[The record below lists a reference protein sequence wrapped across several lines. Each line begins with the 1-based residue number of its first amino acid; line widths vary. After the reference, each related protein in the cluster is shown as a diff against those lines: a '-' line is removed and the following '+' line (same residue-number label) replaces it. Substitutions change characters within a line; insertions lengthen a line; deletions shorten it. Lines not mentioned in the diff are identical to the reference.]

1 VDTHDC
7 GRAIAMAKGETAGS
21 EACSIKH
28 AARTTRVGESIHPTN
43 IHWANIMTKHRVP
56 DIALINLGFL
66 LALKEAVIRDPA
78 QACYQFRLD
87 TSDAAVIG
95 NLDFD
100 ALESL
105 ALGLD
110 ESIVTLRYTG
120 QDLCDL
126 IKTPP
131 ALRNIFATVREL
143 IEPTS
148 IRQNPCAPMHG
159 PIQGSC

>member
-1 VDTHDC
+1 VDYQKGVHPFDEQAEGT
-7 GRAIAMAKGETAGS
+7 MANT
-21 EACSIKH
+21 
-28 AARTTRVGESIHPTN
+28 
-43 IHWANIMTKHRVP
+43 RVP

-66 LALKEAVIRDPA
+66 MALKEAVVRDPV
-78 QACYQFRLD
+78 QASYQFRLHPRD
-87 TSDAAVIG
+87 VAVIADLG
-95 NLDFD
+95 FD

-131 ALRNIFATVREL
+131 ALRSIFASVREL
-143 IEPTS
+143 VEPKLARPS
-148 IRQNPCAPMHG
+148 PSS
-159 PIQGSC
+159 PITEQVQGRY

>member
-1 VDTHDC
+1 
-7 GRAIAMAKGETAGS
+7 
-21 EACSIKH
+21 
-28 AARTTRVGESIHPTN
+28 
-43 IHWANIMTKHRVP
+43 MTKHRVP
-56 DIALINLGFL
+56 DITLINLGFL

-87 TSDAAVIG
+87 PSDAALIRDLG
-95 NLDFD
+95 FD

-131 ALRNIFATVREL
+131 ALRSIFATVREL
-143 IEPTS
+143 IEPTAD
-148 IRQNPCAPMHG
+148 RYRPCPPMDGPMHG
-159 PIQGSC
+159 SC